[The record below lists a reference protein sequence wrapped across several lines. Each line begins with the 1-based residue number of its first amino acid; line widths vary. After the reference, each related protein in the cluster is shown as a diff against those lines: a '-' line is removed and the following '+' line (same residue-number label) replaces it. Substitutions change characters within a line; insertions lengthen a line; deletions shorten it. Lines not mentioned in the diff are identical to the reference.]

1 MGGLISRELTEQGPS
16 PDVNDVNPML
26 VFLRSQ
32 SDLIFGSVDEFCGW
46 LKSNHVDTLS
56 DLKRAVSNNMILQEL
71 VDGCGSSGIK
81 KFTRFDFQLAVGECR
96 EEVENQALATPPT
109 KLVDLS
115 HGNPSPPNLSRPREI
130 VAVVVRGTTTTEPGV
145 LSCLAA
151 STIAPQPSA
160 MGKNCDDEG
169 EAMEERAH
177 VDANRKKTSSSA
189 NVAPPAPAEPRS
201 RSEIQPPTD
210 SAYPLTELICPIRGV
225 GILTSV
231 EDGEEAARTGKTS
244 CESELESPS
253 HGFISEVRS

>member
-1 MGGLISRELTEQGPS
+1 
-16 PDVNDVNPML
+16 
-26 VFLRSQ
+26 
-32 SDLIFGSVDEFCGW
+32 
-46 LKSNHVDTLS
+46 
-56 DLKRAVSNNMILQEL
+56 
-71 VDGCGSSGIK
+71 
-81 KFTRFDFQLAVGECR
+81 
-96 EEVENQALATPPT
+96 
-109 KLVDLS
+109 
-115 HGNPSPPNLSRPREI
+115 
-130 VAVVVRGTTTTEPGV
+130 
-145 LSCLAA
+145 
-151 STIAPQPSA
+151 
-160 MGKNCDDEG
+160 
-169 EAMEERAH
+169 MEERAN